1 MTTFY
6 YKAIGNNGELTEGSI
21 SADNREEVIIQ
32 LQASGK
38 VPIYADSQQPKSHKQ
53 KAKKTVR
60 FKSASSE
67 LIMEFTQE
75 LMYLVEAGIPLDRSL
90 EILQQGT
97 PSALLQ
103 GLIHELRQQLRGGQ
117 TFSQALEK
125 FPRYF
130 NPLYISLIR
139 AAEASGQ
146 IGRGLE
152 TLCQHLERS
161 QQLKEKV
168 SAALLYPIILLG
180 VSLLSILM
188 ILLYVVPQF
197 ADIIAGFSNE
207 LPPETRFVMWLS
219 QMCIDYGVY
228 FLGVLS
234 LLLIIAYRT
243 ISSGSDAAW
252 WDALR
257 LNLPLIGPLHI
268 KIEYSRFC
276 RSLGN
281 LINSGVPMLNSI
293 EMSSAAF
300 SNNTL
305 LKEISIAATHM
316 REGGR
321 LSDQLRNSKRVPPL
335 VVQLTQVGEETGE
348 LPGMLLKTADIYDR
362 QIETETQKLLHIL
375 EPALILSLGFI
386 IAVLIMSLLSA
397 IIGINDIAL

>member
-1 MTTFY
+1 MTTFF
-6 YKAIGNNGELTEGSI
+6 YKAISSSGELTEGSI
-21 SADNREEVIIQ
+21 IAENREEVVSQ

-38 VPIYADSQQPKSHKQ
+38 VPIYADSQQPKSQKQ
-53 KAKKTVR
+53 RRKALR
-60 FKSASSE
+60 LRPANSE
-67 LIMEFTQE
+67 LIFEFTQE
-75 LMYLVEAGIPLDRSL
+75 LMYLVEAAIPLDRSL
-90 EILQQGT
+90 EILHQGN
-97 PSALLQ
+97 PSAILQ
-103 GLIHELRQQLRGGQ
+103 DLINELRQQLRGGQ

-130 NPLYISLIR
+130 SPLYISLIR

-146 IGRGLE
+146 IARGLE

-161 QQLKEKV
+161 QQLKERV
-168 SAALLYPIILLG
+168 SAALLYPTILLG

-219 QMCIDYGVY
+219 QICIDYGAY

-234 LLLIIAYRT
+234 LVLVIAYRT
-243 ISSGSDAAW
+243 ISSGSSTAW

-257 LNLPLIGPLHI
+257 LNFPLIGPLHI
-268 KIEYSRFC
+268 KIEYTRFC

-281 LINSGVPMLNSI
+281 LIDSGVPMLNSI
-293 EMSSAAF
+293 EMASAAF
-300 SNNTL
+300 SNGTL
-305 LKEISIAATHM
+305 KQEVSQAAVHL

-321 LSDQLRNSKRVPPL
+321 LSDQLRSSKRVPPL

-348 LPGMLLKTADIYDR
+348 LPDMLLKTADIYDR
-362 QIETETQKLLHIL
+362 QIETQTQKLLHIL
-375 EPALILSLGFI
+375 EPALILSLGLI
-386 IAVLIMSLLSA
+386 IAVLILSLLSA

>member
-6 YKAIGNNGELTEGSI
+6 YKAIGNNGELTEGII
-21 SADNREEVIIQ
+21 SANNREEVIVQ

-38 VPIYADSQQPKSHKQ
+38 VPIYADSQQPKSQ
-53 KAKKTVR
+53 KKKTRSVR
-60 FKSASSE
+60 FSSVNSE
-67 LIMEFTQE
+67 LIFEFTQE

-97 PSALLQ
+97 PSSVLQ
-103 GLIHELRQQLRGGQ
+103 QLIHELRQQLRGGQ

-130 NPLYISLIR
+130 NPLYVSLIR

-161 QQLKEKV
+161 RQLKEKV

-197 ADIIAGFSNE
+197 ADIIAGFSKE
-207 LPPETRFVMWLS
+207 LPPETQFVMWLS
-219 QMCIDYGVY
+219 RVTIDYGVY
-228 FLGVLS
+228 ALGILS
-234 LLLIIAYRT
+234 LLLIFAYRT
-243 ISSGSDAAW
+243 LSSGSNTAW

-257 LNLPLIGPLHI
+257 LRLPLIAKLHI
-268 KIEYSRFC
+268 KIEYTRFC

-281 LINSGVPMLNSI
+281 LINSGVPMLSSI
-293 EMSSAAF
+293 EMASAAF
-300 SNNTL
+300 TNNTL
-305 LKEISIAATHM
+305 LKEITLAATHM

-321 LSDQLRNSKRVPPL
+321 LSDQLKNSKRVPPL

>member
-1 MTTFY
+1 MTTFF
-6 YKAIGNNGELTEGSI
+6 YKAISSSGELTEGSI
-21 SADNREEVIIQ
+21 IAENREEVVNQ
-32 LQASGK
+32 LQANGK
-38 VPIYADSQQPKSHKQ
+38 VPIYADIHQPKGKKLHRKTSLIKSH
-53 KAKKTVR
+53 
-60 FKSASSE
+60 SSE
-67 LIMEFTQE
+67 LIFEFTQE
-75 LMYLVEAGIPLDRSL
+75 LMYLVEAGITLDRSL

-97 PSALLQ
+97 PSTALQ
-103 GLIHELRQQLRGGQ
+103 SLINELRQQLHGGQ

-125 FPRYF
+125 FPGYF
-130 NPLYISLIR
+130 TPLYISLIR

-146 IGRGLE
+146 IARGLE

-161 QQLKEKV
+161 RQLKEKV
-168 SAALLYPIILLG
+168 SAALLYPLILLG

-197 ADIIAGFSNE
+197 ADIIAGFSKE

-228 FLGVLS
+228 FLSALS

-243 ISSGSDAAW
+243 ISSGSNAAW

-257 LNLPLIGPLHI
+257 LNSPLIGPLHI
-268 KIEYSRFC
+268 KIEYTRFC

-281 LINSGVPMLNSI
+281 LINSGVPMLSSI
-293 EMSSAAF
+293 EMASAAF
-300 SNNTL
+300 SNGI
-305 LKEISIAATHM
+305 LKSEISQAATHL

-335 VVQLTQVGEETGE
+335 VVQLSQVGEETGK
-348 LPGMLLKTADIYDR
+348 LPDMLLKTADIYDR
-362 QIETETQKLLHIL
+362 QIETQTQKLLQIL
-375 EPALILSLGFI
+375 EPALILSLGLI
-386 IAVLIMSLLSA
+386 IAVLILSLLSA

>member
-1 MTTFY
+1 MTSFY
-6 YKAIGNNGELTEGSI
+6 YKAIGNNGELTEGII

-38 VPIYADSQQPKSHKQ
+38 VPIYADSQQPKSQKK
-53 KAKKTVR
+53 KAKAVR
-60 FKSASSE
+60 FRSASGE
-67 LIMEFTQE
+67 LIFEFTQE

-90 EILQQGT
+90 EILQQGN
-97 PSALLQ
+97 PSPLLQ
-103 GLIHELRQQLRGGQ
+103 ELVHELRQQLRGGQ
-117 TFSQALEK
+117 MFSQALEK

-152 TLCQHLERS
+152 TLCQHLDRS
-161 QQLKEKV
+161 RQLKEKV

-197 ADIIAGFSNE
+197 ADIIAGFSKE

-219 QMCIDYGVY
+219 QVSIDYGVY
-228 FLGVLS
+228 ALGVLS

-243 ISSGSDAAW
+243 ISSGSTAAW

-257 LNLPLIGPLHI
+257 LNLPLIGKLHV
-268 KIEYSRFC
+268 KIEYTRFC

-281 LINSGVPMLNSI
+281 LINSGVPMLSSI

-300 SNNTL
+300 TNNTL
-305 LKEISIAATHM
+305 LKEVTLAATHM